1 MFLQFFIICL
11 WQCFLSVSSATTH
24 QDWEKDRT
32 VCRYT
37 LKSSKSCF
45 PPRKGRDP
53 GEPLPTPSTLL
64 SWNASSYSLQTL
76 EEEDLFIQVH
86 SYIKESISLQHQFWN
101 QMCILTASVLSLQVV
116 GYWEGRESGRR
127 LLMRKASTGPAGLLE
142 LVPTASHGVVQ
153 GSGKT
158 PN

>member
-1 MFLQFFIICL
+1 MDPMIQNSSKNHILLCSYNFLFCL

-24 QDWEKDRT
+24 QDWEKDRM

-64 SWNASSYSLQTL
+64 KCFL
-76 EEEDLFIQVH
+76 LFPPNPRGRRFVH
-86 SYIKESISLQHQFWN
+86 SSTLLHKGEYL
-101 QMCILTASVLSLQVV
+101 LTASILKSNVHLDSL
-116 GYWEGRESGRR
+116 
-127 LLMRKASTGPAGLLE
+127 GP
-142 LVPTASHGVVQ
+142 VTAS
-153 GSGKT
+153 SGILGRQRIRKEIA
-158 PN
+158 NEES